1 MENVSIDELE
11 KIQEANEDPS
21 ITKLVDIILTAIND
35 WPTPI
40 DDLKQYELE
49 VAGFIGK
56 KITKEEITK
65 ERIKT
70 ALSQIDYSR
79 DAWKGESISELIEI
93 FEFYH
98 EGISLHQIIKEI
110 ISYF

>member
-40 DDLKQYELE
+40 DDLKNM
-49 VAGFIGK
+49 
-56 KITKEEITK
+56 
-65 ERIKT
+65 
-70 ALSQIDYSR
+70 S
-79 DAWKGESISELIEI
+79 
-93 FEFYH
+93 
-98 EGISLHQIIKEI
+98 
-110 ISYF
+110 